1 MTNQQT
7 KTAPEITF
15 DRQLFAPLARTIAET
30 IRDTPVR
37 LGTPEGAADLAA
49 KLVVR
54 VAAYM
59 GSELPTTPGMT
70 RHMTE
75 VDAERQR
82 QLTKWGEQHHLDGT
96 GRPGDRE
103 ESDRLRAAC
112 KANSPAEDNW
122 RDILAE
128 EIAEAFAETDS
139 ALLRTELV
147 QSAAVIQAWIH
158 DLDTRAADEPAQQ
171 TA

>member
-1 MTNQQT
+1 MTDQT
-7 KTAPEITF
+7 ATLKP
-15 DRQLFAPLARTIAET
+15 LAPLARTIAEA

-37 LGTPEGAADLAA
+37 LGIPEGAADLAA
-49 KLVVR
+49 TLTVK

-59 GSELPTTPGMT
+59 GSELPSTPGLAQ
-70 RHMTE
+70 HMVE

-82 QLTKWGEQHHLDGT
+82 QIAKWGEQHHPDGT

-103 ESDRLRAAC
+103 TADRMRAIC
-112 KANSPAEDNW
+112 KANGPAEDNW

-128 EIAEAFAETDS
+128 EIAEAFAETDPE
-139 ALLRTELV
+139 LLRVELV
-147 QSAAVIQAWIH
+147 QCGAVIAAWLA
-158 DLDTRAADEPAQQ
+158 DLDSR